1 MTRQEQLK
9 LLDNLRRKTFIKY
22 EIKKKILYSII
33 KNSSLQNIYRYY
45 AYFNFV
51 KISRY
56 SLITKQKNRCTETGR
71 SWSVEKSTKYS
82 RFVFRDKSNTG
93 NLPGFKRASW

>member
-1 MTRQEQLK
+1 MSRQEQLK
-9 LLDNLRRKTFIKY
+9 LLDNLKRKVFIKY
-22 EIKKKILYSII
+22 EVKKKILSSII
-33 KNSSLQNIYRYY
+33 KNKSLQNVYRYY

-56 SLITKQKNRCTETGR
+56 SLITKQKNRCTKTGR
-71 SWSVEKSTKYS
+71 AWSTVKLTNYS
-82 RFVFRDKSNTG
+82 RFVFRNKANNG